1 MQENYI
7 IFRGRLQENKGSLA
21 VIFMPI
27 FKEDDTMAKRKKYP
41 KLPNGY
47 GSIKRLS
54 GKNRTNPFGVY
65 PPTKEFDLNGIPVA
79 QKAICYVDDW
89 YKGFTVLTW
98 YRNGEYYE
106 GRENELS
113 SDSEELKRQIT
124 GILSK
129 YNQSQREV
137 AGQKTFEEIYREYY
151 LWKFRKP
158 YDHKEKKTSMENSMR
173 AAYKNSS
180 TIHGRPFR
188 SLTTNDLQEVV
199 DNCPKKHS
207 TLELIIVLFHQMYAY
222 AEANDL
228 ADKDYSKFVKI
239 NKSDD
244 DEHGEPFS
252 DSDLEA
258 LWSHKDNDTVEMLL
272 IMCYSGFR
280 ISAYL
285 DMKTNIEEE
294 YFQGGVKTAA
304 GKDRIVPIHS
314 TILPLVR
321 KRLDRHGTY
330 LPNGIQNF
338 RKDMYDTLKS
348 LGIKKHTPHDCRH
361 TFSMLCDKY
370 EVNEN
375 DKKTMLGH
383 AFSDVTN
390 KVYRHRELDALR
402 EQIERIKVSLTCH

>member
-1 MQENYI
+1 
-7 IFRGRLQENKGSLA
+7 
-21 VIFMPI
+21 MP
-27 FKEDDTMAKRKKYP
+27 KRKKYP

-54 GKNRTNPFGVY
+54 GKNRTNPYGVY
-65 PPTKEFDLNGIPVA
+65 PPTKEFDLNGIPVP

-106 GRENELS
+106 GREKELS
-113 SDSEELKRQIT
+113 SDSDELKRQII

-129 YNQSQREV
+129 FNQGQREV
-137 AGQKTFEEIYREYY
+137 ADQKTFGEIYQEYY
-151 LWKFRKP
+151 RWKFQKP
-158 YDHKEKKTSMENSMR
+158 HDHTEKKTSMENSMR
-173 AAYKNSS
+173 AAYKNCSA
-180 TIHGRPFR
+180 IHNIPFR
-188 SLTTNDLQEVV
+188 SLTANDLQEVV
-199 DNCPKKHS
+199 DNCPRKHS
-207 TLELIIVLFHQMYAY
+207 SLELILILFHQMYAY

-239 NKSDD
+239 NRSDD
-244 DEHGEPFS
+244 DEHGEPFTE
-252 DSDLEA
+252 SDLEI
-258 LWSHKDNDTVEMLL
+258 LWKHQDNETIEMLL

-280 ISAYL
+280 ISAYQS
-285 DMKTNIEEE
+285 MKTNLEER

-314 TILPLVR
+314 AIIPLVQR
-321 KRLDRHGTY
+321 RLDRRGSY
-330 LPNGIQNF
+330 LPDSVQAF
-338 RKDMYDTLKS
+338 RKSMYAS
-348 LGIKKHTPHDCRH
+348 LSLLGLKKHTPHDCRH

-370 EVNEN
+370 GVMEN

-390 KVYRHRELDALR
+390 KVYRHRELEELR
-402 EQIERIKVSLTCH
+402 NQIEKIKVCR

>member
-1 MQENYI
+1 
-7 IFRGRLQENKGSLA
+7 
-21 VIFMPI
+21 MP
-27 FKEDDTMAKRKKYP
+27 KRKKYP

-54 GKNRTNPFGVY
+54 GKNRTNPYGVY
-65 PPTKEFDLNGIPVA
+65 PPTKEFDLNGIPVP

-106 GRENELS
+106 GREKELS
-113 SDSEELKRQIT
+113 SDSDELKRQII

-129 YNQSQREV
+129 FNQGQREV
-137 AGQKTFEEIYREYY
+137 ADQKTFEEIYQEYY
-151 LWKFRKP
+151 LWKFQKP
-158 YDHKEKKTSMENSMR
+158 HNHTEKKTSMENSMR
-173 AAYKNSS
+173 AAYKNCSA
-180 TIHGRPFR
+180 IHNNPFR
-188 SLTTNDLQEVV
+188 SLTANDLQEVV

-207 TLELIIVLFHQMYAY
+207 SLELIIILFHQMYAY

-239 NKSDD
+239 NKADD

-252 DSDLEA
+252 EEDLMI
-258 LWSHKDNDTVEMLL
+258 LWNHQENEVVEMLL

-280 ISAYL
+280 ISAYEN
-285 DMKTNIEEE
+285 MKTNLEEN

-304 GKDRIVPIHS
+304 GKNRIVPIHS
-314 TILPLVR
+314 AVLSLVQ
-321 KRLDRHGTY
+321 KRLDRYGTY
-330 LPNGIQNF
+330 LPVSTLTF
-338 RKDMYDTLKS
+338 RKTMYETLKA

-370 EVNEN
+370 GITEN

-383 AFSDVTN
+383 AFTDVTN
-390 KVYRHRELDALR
+390 KVYRHRELEELR
-402 EQIERIKVSLTCH
+402 KQIERIKVCR

>member
-1 MQENYI
+1 MQKNYI
-7 IFRGRLQENKGSLA
+7 IFRDRLQENKSSLA

-54 GKNRTNPFGVY
+54 GKNRTNPYGVY
-65 PPTKEFDLNGIPVA
+65 PPTKEFDLNGIPVP

-106 GRENELS
+106 GREKELS
-113 SDSEELKRQIT
+113 SDSEELKRQVT

-129 YNQSQREV
+129 FNQSQREV
-137 AGQKTFEEIYREYY
+137 ADQKTFEDIYQEYY
-151 LWKFRKP
+151 LWKFHKP
-158 YDHKEKKTSMENSMR
+158 HNHEDKKSTMEYSMR
-173 AAYKNSS
+173 AAYKNCK
-180 TIHGRPFR
+180 TIHSQAFR
-188 SLTTNDLQEVV
+188 SLTAADLQEVV

-207 TLELIIVLFHQMYAY
+207 SLELIIVLFHQMYAY

-239 NKSDD
+239 NKTDD

-252 DSDLEA
+252 ESDLKI
-258 LWSHKDNDTVEMLL
+258 LWTHQDNDVVEMLL

-285 DMKTNIEEE
+285 DMNTNLEEE
-294 YFQGGVKTAA
+294 YFRGGVKTAA

-314 TILPLVR
+314 AILPLVR
-321 KRLDRHGTY
+321 KRLNRHSVY
-330 LPNGIQNF
+330 LPSSVQNF
-338 RKDMYDTLKS
+338 RMDMYDTLKS

-370 EVNEN
+370 GVNEN

-390 KVYRHRELDALR
+390 KVYRHRELEALR
-402 EQIERIKVSLTCH
+402 EQIERIKICR

>member
-1 MQENYI
+1 
-7 IFRGRLQENKGSLA
+7 
-21 VIFMPI
+21 
-27 FKEDDTMAKRKKYP
+27 MAKRKKYP

-106 GRENELS
+106 GREKELS

-151 LWKFRKP
+151 LWKFQKP

-207 TLELIIVLFHQMYAY
+207 SLELIIVLFHQMYAY

-285 DMKTNIEEE
+285 DMKTNLEEE

-314 TILPLVR
+314 AILPLVR

-330 LPNGIQNF
+330 LPNGVQNF

-348 LGIKKHTPHDCRH
+348 LEIKKHTPHDCRH

>member
-1 MQENYI
+1 
-7 IFRGRLQENKGSLA
+7 
-21 VIFMPI
+21 MPI

-54 GKNRTNPFGVY
+54 GKNRTNPYGVY
-65 PPTKEFDLNGIPVA
+65 PPTKEFDLNGIPVP

-106 GRENELS
+106 GREKELS

-129 YNQSQREV
+129 FNQSQREV
-137 AGQKTFEEIYREYY
+137 ADQKTFEDIYQEYY
-151 LWKFRKP
+151 LWKFHKP
-158 YDHKEKKTSMENSMR
+158 HNHEDKKSTMEYSMR
-173 AAYKNSS
+173 AAYKNCK
-180 TIHGRPFR
+180 TIHSQAFR
-188 SLTTNDLQEVV
+188 SLTAADLQEVV

-207 TLELIIVLFHQMYAY
+207 SLELIIVLFHQMYAY

-239 NKSDD
+239 NKTDD

-252 DSDLEA
+252 ESDLKI
-258 LWSHKDNDTVEMLL
+258 LWTHQDNDVVEMLL

-285 DMKTNIEEE
+285 DMNTNLEEE
-294 YFQGGVKTAA
+294 YFRGGVKTAA

-314 TILPLVR
+314 AILPLVR
-321 KRLDRHGTY
+321 KRLNRHSVY
-330 LPNGIQNF
+330 LPSSVQNF
-338 RKDMYDTLKS
+338 RMDMYDTLKS

-370 EVNEN
+370 GVNEN

-390 KVYRHRELDALR
+390 KVYRHRELEALR
-402 EQIERIKVSLTCH
+402 EQIERIKICR

>member
-1 MQENYI
+1 
-7 IFRGRLQENKGSLA
+7 
-21 VIFMPI
+21 MP
-27 FKEDDTMAKRKKYP
+27 KRKKYP

-65 PPTKEFDLNGIPVA
+65 PPTKEFDLNGIPVP

-106 GRENELS
+106 GREKELS

-124 GILSK
+124 GILSRF
-129 YNQSQREV
+129 NQSQREV
-137 AGQKTFEEIYREYY
+137 ADQKTFEEIYQEYY
-151 LWKFRKP
+151 LWKFHKP
-158 YDHKEKKTSMENSMR
+158 CEHKEKKTTMEYSMR
-173 AAYKNSS
+173 AAYKNCAL
-180 TIHGRPFR
+180 IHGSSFR
-188 SLTTNDLQEVV
+188 SLTANDLQEVV

-207 TLELIIVLFHQMYAY
+207 SLELIIVLLHQMYAY

-228 ADKDYSKFVKI
+228 VDKDYSKFLKI
-239 NKSDD
+239 NKIDD

-252 DSDLEA
+252 ETDLKI
-258 LWSHKDNDTVEMLL
+258 LWEHQDNETIEMLL

-285 DMKTNIEEE
+285 DMKTDCEEE
-294 YFQGGVKTAA
+294 YFQGGIKTAA

-314 TILPLVR
+314 AIFPLVQ
-321 KRLDRHGTY
+321 KRLDRLGAY
-330 LPNGIQNF
+330 LPNGANNF
-338 RKDMYDTLKS
+338 RNDMYAVLRS
-348 LGIKKHTPHDCRH
+348 LGIEKHTPHDCRH

-370 EVNEN
+370 GISEN

-383 AFSDVTN
+383 SFSDVTN
-390 KVYRHRELDALR
+390 KVYRHREIDALR
-402 EQIERIKVSLTCH
+402 EQIERIKVCR

>member
-1 MQENYI
+1 
-7 IFRGRLQENKGSLA
+7 
-21 VIFMPI
+21 MP
-27 FKEDDTMAKRKKYP
+27 KRKKYP

-106 GRENELS
+106 GREKELS

-129 YNQSQREV
+129 FNQSQREV
-137 AGQKTFEEIYREYY
+137 ADQKTFEEIYRGYY
-151 LWKFRKP
+151 LWKFQKP

-199 DNCPKKHS
+199 DSCPKKHS
-207 TLELIIVLFHQMYAY
+207 SLELIIILFHQMYAY

-252 DSDLEA
+252 GSDLEA

-314 TILPLVR
+314 AILPLVR

-330 LPNGIQNF
+330 LPNGVQNF

-348 LGIKKHTPHDCRH
+348 LEIKKHTPHDCRH

-370 EVNEN
+370 GVNEN

>member
-1 MQENYI
+1 
-7 IFRGRLQENKGSLA
+7 
-21 VIFMPI
+21 MP
-27 FKEDDTMAKRKKYP
+27 KRKKYP

-65 PPTKEFDLNGIPVA
+65 PPTKEFDLNGIPVP

-106 GRENELS
+106 GREKELS

-129 YNQSQREV
+129 FNQSQREV
-137 AGQKTFEEIYREYY
+137 ADQKTFEEIYQEYY
-151 LWKFRKP
+151 FWKFQKP
-158 YDHKEKKTSMENSMR
+158 YDHKGKKASMENSMR
-173 AAYKNSS
+173 AAYKNCSS
-180 TIHGRPFR
+180 IHNRSFR
-188 SLTTNDLQEVV
+188 ALTANDLQEVV
-199 DNCPKKHS
+199 DNCQKKHS
-207 TLELIIVLFHQMYAY
+207 SLELIIVLFHQMYAY

-228 ADKDYSKFVKI
+228 VDKDYSKFVKI
-239 NKSDD
+239 NKTDD

-252 DSDLEA
+252 ETDLKI
-258 LWSHKDNDTVEMLL
+258 LWEHQDNETVEMLL

-280 ISAYL
+280 VSAYL
-285 DMKTNIEEE
+285 GMKTDLEEE
-294 YFQGGVKTAA
+294 YFQGGIKTAA

-314 TILPLVR
+314 AILPLVQ
-321 KRLDRHGTY
+321 KRLDRLGAY
-330 LPNGIQNF
+330 LPNGVYTF
-338 RKDMYDTLKS
+338 RNNMYAVLRS

-370 EVNEN
+370 GINEN

-383 AFSDVTN
+383 SFSDVSN
-390 KVYRHRELDALR
+390 KVYRHRELNELR
-402 EQIERIKVSLTCH
+402 KQIENIKVCR

>member
-1 MQENYI
+1 
-7 IFRGRLQENKGSLA
+7 
-21 VIFMPI
+21 
-27 FKEDDTMAKRKKYP
+27 MAKRKKYP

-54 GKNRTNPFGVY
+54 GKNRTNPYGVY
-65 PPTKEFDLNGIPVA
+65 PPTKEFDLNGIPVS

-106 GRENELS
+106 GREKELS
-113 SDSEELKRQIT
+113 SDSEELKRQVT

-129 YNQSQREV
+129 FNQSQREV
-137 AGQKTFEEIYREYY
+137 ADQKTFEDIYREYY
-151 LWKFRKP
+151 LWKFQNP
-158 YDHKEKKTSMENSMR
+158 HDHKEKKTSMENSMR
-173 AAYKNSS
+173 AAYKNCKA
-180 TIHGRPFR
+180 IHCRAFR
-188 SLTTNDLQEVV
+188 SLTASDLQEVV
-199 DNCPKKHS
+199 DSCPKKHS
-207 TLELIIVLFHQMYAY
+207 SLELIIVLFHQMYAY

-252 DSDLEA
+252 GSDLET
-258 LWSHKDNDTVEMLL
+258 LWNHQDNETVEMLL

-285 DMKTNIEEE
+285 DMKTDLGEE

-314 TILPLVR
+314 AILPLV
-321 KRLDRHGTY
+321 KRRLARQEVY
-330 LPNGIQNF
+330 LSKGVQNF
-338 RKDMYDTLKS
+338 RTDMYETLKS
-348 LGIKKHTPHDCRH
+348 LGIRKHTPHDCRH

-370 EVNEN
+370 GVNEN
-375 DKKTMLGH
+375 DKKTLLGH
-383 AFSDVTN
+383 AFLDVTN

-402 EQIERIKVSLTCH
+402 EQIERIKICR

>member
-1 MQENYI
+1 
-7 IFRGRLQENKGSLA
+7 
-21 VIFMPI
+21 
-27 FKEDDTMAKRKKYP
+27 MAKRKKYP

-65 PPTKEFDLNGIPVA
+65 PPTKEFDLNGIPVS

-106 GRENELS
+106 GREKELS
-113 SDSEELKRQIT
+113 TDSEELKRQIT

-129 YNQSQREV
+129 FNQSQREV
-137 AGQKTFEEIYREYY
+137 ADQKTFEEIYQGYY
-151 LWKFRKP
+151 LWKFQKP
-158 YDHKEKKTSMENSMR
+158 HDHKEKKTSMENSMR
-173 AAYKNSS
+173 AAYKNSEA
-180 TIHGRPFR
+180 IHSRSFR
-188 SLTTNDLQEVV
+188 SLTASDLQEVV

-207 TLELIIVLFHQMYAY
+207 SLELIIVLFHQMYAY

-228 ADKDYSKFVKI
+228 VDKDYSKFVKI
-239 NKSDD
+239 NKTDD

-252 DSDLEA
+252 GSDLETM
-258 LWSHKDNDTVEMLL
+258 WNHQDNETVEMLL

-285 DMKTNIEEE
+285 DMKTNLEEE

-314 TILPLVR
+314 AILPLVQR
-321 KRLDRHGTY
+321 RLSRQGVY
-330 LPNGIQNF
+330 LPKGAQNF
-338 RKDMYDTLKS
+338 RTDMYETLKN

-370 EVNEN
+370 SVNEN

-402 EQIERIKVSLTCH
+402 EQIERIKVCR

>member
-1 MQENYI
+1 MQKNYI
-7 IFRGRLQENKGSLA
+7 IFRGRLQENKSSLA
-21 VIFMPI
+21 VIFIPI
-27 FKEDDTMAKRKKYP
+27 FKEDDIMPKRKKYP

-54 GKNRTNPFGVY
+54 GKNRTNPYGVY
-65 PPTKEFDLNGIPVA
+65 PPTKEFDLNGLPVP

-106 GRENELS
+106 GREKELS
-113 SDSEELKRQIT
+113 SDSEELKRQII

-129 YNQSQREV
+129 FNQGQREI
-137 AGQKTFEEIYREYY
+137 AGQKTFEEVYQEYY
-151 LWKFRKP
+151 LWKFQKP
-158 YDHKEKKTSMENSMR
+158 YDHTEKKVSMENSMR
-173 AAYKNSS
+173 AAYKNCNTLHDRS
-180 TIHGRPFR
+180 FR
-188 SLTTNDLQEVV
+188 SLTANDLQEAL
-199 DNCPKKHS
+199 DSCNKKHS
-207 TLELIIVLFHQMYAY
+207 SLELILVLFHQMYAY

-252 DSDLEA
+252 ASDLEI
-258 LWSHKDNDTVEMLL
+258 LWKNQDNEAAEMLL

-280 ISAYL
+280 ISAYK
-285 DMKTNIEEE
+285 DMKTDFEEK

-304 GKDRIVPIHS
+304 GKNRIVPIHS
-314 TILPLVR
+314 AILPLVQR
-321 KRLDRHGTY
+321 RLDRYGTY
-330 LPNGIQNF
+330 LPDCVSIF
-338 RKDMYDTLKS
+338 RKSMYEALRL

-370 EVNEN
+370 GVTEN

-390 KVYRHRELDALR
+390 KVYRHRELEELR
-402 EQIERIKVSLTCH
+402 KQIEKIKVCH

>member
-1 MQENYI
+1 
-7 IFRGRLQENKGSLA
+7 
-21 VIFMPI
+21 
-27 FKEDDTMAKRKKYP
+27 MAKRKKYP

-65 PPTKEFDLNGIPVA
+65 PPTKEFDLNGIPVS

-106 GRENELS
+106 GREKELS

-137 AGQKTFEEIYREYY
+137 ANQKTFEEIYREYY
-151 LWKFRKP
+151 LWKFQKP

-173 AAYKNSS
+173 AAYKNSN
-180 TIHGRPFR
+180 TIHSRPFR

-207 TLELIIVLFHQMYAY
+207 SLELIIILFHQMYAY

-239 NKSDD
+239 NRSDD

-252 DSDLEA
+252 GSDLEA

-285 DMKTNIEEE
+285 DMKTNLEEE

-314 TILPLVR
+314 AILPLVR

-370 EVNEN
+370 GVNEN